1 MQATAKLSDYRQAP
15 RKVRLVADLVRG
27 KSVEDALLE
36 LNFRAKRA
44 APVFAKLIQSAVANA
59 KAQGIDITTLII
71 KEIRVDKGA
80 ILKRNRPRAQG
91 RAFPIH
97 KHTSHI
103 MLTLTDDPV
112 VKKGKAKK
120 LANAEKDKKDTKEV
134 KPEAKTKTT
143 AAKKPTEKPTKK
155 VVSKAK

>member
-27 KSVEDALLE
+27 KTVENALLE

-59 KAQGIDITTLII
+59 KAQGIDIATLIV

-112 VKKGKAKK
+112 AKRGKAKK
-120 LANAEKDKKDTKEV
+120 LANMTKEV
-134 KPEAKTKTT
+134 KLEASSEVKSKTT
-143 AAKKPTEKPTKK
+143 AIKKPAKKIVTKTK
-155 VVSKAK
+155 

>member
-1 MQATAKLSDYRQAP
+1 MQVTAKLSDYRQAP

-27 KSVEDALLE
+27 KSVENALLE

-44 APVFAKLIQSAVANA
+44 APVFAKLIQSAIANA
-59 KAQGIDITTLII
+59 KAQGIDVTTLLI

-112 VKKGKAKK
+112 AKKGKAKK
-120 LANAEKDKKDTKEV
+120 LANTAKDAKEV
-134 KPEAKTKTT
+134 KSEAKTETTATKKSAKKTT
-143 AAKKPTEKPTKK
+143 T
-155 VVSKAK
+155 KAK

>member
-59 KAQGIDITTLII
+59 KAQGIDVATLIV

-120 LANAEKDKKDTKEV
+120 LANVAKTATEV
-134 KPEAKTKTT
+134 KGDAKSEAKKKTT
-143 AAKKPTEKPTKK
+143 ATKKPAKKTVTR
-155 VVSKAK
+155 AK

>member
-27 KSVEDALLE
+27 KSVENALVE

-59 KAQGIDITTLII
+59 KAQGIDVSTLLV

-103 MLTLTDDPV
+103 MLTLSDEPM
-112 VKKGKAKK
+112 KKGKAKK
-120 LANAEKDKKDTKEV
+120 VEKSDKAT
-134 KPEAKTKTT
+134 KPEAKSANK
-143 AAKKPTEKPTKK
+143 AVAKKTVAK
-155 VVSKAK
+155 KAK